1 MKKKLLLVLM
11 MTVLLCFTGC
21 SSKKEAAFEYDKD
34 TMIDMAMNVA
44 SQYKDVSDAQADYL
58 LSEGNNVDKTAI
70 AGFRQADTSDH
81 VGEFVAFDSR
91 ERAEFAEGAHDNILC
106 SVYLKY
112 ENRDVKVQ
120 VSFVKNKLYDV
131 YADYADN
138 VRSQLHADALNNGYE
153 DDLKFLQDNYQY
165 LGLAEAPESVD
176 EFLITYLGYNRQ
188 QPYTADEVEISAVYS
203 REELLARAGKHTAIG
218 MITVF
223 CVLIFIALIISLLKF
238 VPKILG
244 VNKKNETAKA
254 AAAPK
259 KAAPAPVKAE
269 TKEENLVDDSELV
282 AVITAAIYAYESSC
296 NNNYT
301 TDSKD
306 KLVVRSIRRVR

>member
-11 MTVLLCFTGC
+11 ITVLLCLTGC
-21 SSKKEAAFEYDKD
+21 SSDKKAAFEYDKD

-70 AGFRQADTSDH
+70 AGFKQADTSDH
-81 VGEFVAFDSR
+81 VGNFVAFDSR

-131 YADYADN
+131 YADN
-138 VRSQLHADALNNGYE
+138 VKTQLHQDAVNNGYE
-153 DDLKFLQDNYQY
+153 DDLKFLQDNYQN

-176 EFLITYLGYNRQ
+176 KFLITYLGYNGQ
-188 QPYTADEVEISAVYS
+188 QPYTADECEISAVYS
-203 REELLARAGKHTAIG
+203 RQELLARAGKHTAIG

-238 VPKILG
+238 VPMILG
-244 VNKKNETAKA
+244 INKKKEPAKA
-254 AAAPK
+254 AEVKKPVAAV
-259 KAAPAPVKAE
+259 PAKVE

>member
-81 VGEFVAFDSR
+81 VGNFVAFDSR

-131 YADYADN
+131 YADN
-138 VRSQLHADALNNGYE
+138 VRSQLHQDALNNGYE
-153 DDLKFLQDNYQY
+153 DDLKFLQDNYQN

-176 EFLITYLGYNRQ
+176 KFLITYLGYNGQ
-188 QPYTADEVEISAVYS
+188 QPYTADECEISAVYS
-203 REELLARAGKHTAIG
+203 RQELLARAGKHTAIG

-254 AAAPK
+254 AAPAPK